1 MNDAAMMHALYT
13 LADYSV
19 LAELASKRTQAS
31 QLDGRACRAIY
42 DAALPSIDWQAVSDH
57 EREFMRRLGVV
68 NAALRGLPPKTT
80 AMMDELF
87 QQHHEILKGLADSD
101 ADKDA

>member
-1 MNDAAMMHALYT
+1 MNDAAMMNALYT

-42 DAALPSIDWQAVSDH
+42 DAALPSIDWQAVSEQ
-57 EREFMRRLGVV
+57 EREFMRRLGVR
-68 NAALRGLPPKTT
+68 RGLPPKTT
-80 AMMDELF
+80 ELIDALF
-87 QQHHEILKGLADSD
+87 KQHGEVLKGLADSD
-101 ADKDA
+101 AGREP

>member
-1 MNDAAMMHALYT
+1 MKTQLVTDAAVMHALYT

-42 DAALPSIDWQAVSDH
+42 DAALPSLDWQAVSDH
-57 EREFMRRLGVV
+57 EREFMRRLGVQAMR
-68 NAALRGLPPKTT
+68 NLPP
-80 AMMDELF
+80 MMDELF
-87 QQHHEILKGLADSD
+87 RQHHEILKGLADSD
-101 ADKDA
+101 AGREP